1 MATAGGKHGDR
12 RWETWRPQ
20 VGNMATAGGK
30 HGDREGRHY
39 YTTALQAASLIY
51 IVVAT
56 LAVAMFHL
64 NQYPS
69 DADQRHHHANDGR
82 HRGYF
87 SKQENTQDDTPGYFL
102 RGEQVG
108 VGGVDA
114 AHGGVVEGVSE
125 SEREDAQRDDR
136 ADCSQRV
143 GVREGEEERGGQE
156 PERGQA
162 IDVGGVAKEWV
173 AVALA
178 ASRYRIDG

>member
-1 MATAGGKHGDR
+1 MRCCARCWRDGRIWSGKEGMDYLRVVIRMRDGLWMLCRITR
-12 RWETWRPQ
+12 RY
-20 VGNMATAGGK
+20 G
-30 HGDREGRHY
+30 
-39 YTTALQAASLIY
+39 
-51 IVVAT
+51 
-56 LAVAMFHL
+56 L
-64 NQYPS
+64 NQYSS
-69 DADQRHHHANDGR
+69 DADQRHHHANNGR

-125 SEREDAQRDDR
+125 SEREDAQGDDG
-136 ADCSQRV
+136 ADCSQRI
-143 GVREGEEERGGQE
+143 GVREGEEERDGQE

-162 IDVGGVAKEWV
+162 VDVGGVAKEWM

-178 ASRYRIDG
+178 ASSY